1 MTIRAHQMQALQSA
15 AFDGFVQRLIAHL
28 LKHHGDA
35 LVPAPHG
42 QGTPLQALTPEARA
56 AWVRQGITR
65 ARSHGLSWASSLTTF
80 VALLL
85 VMGPD
90 FDSLPL
96 LRAILDA
103 KLGERE
109 KMSALVSLPNAADWQ
124 AASAL
129 DPATSGL
136 RPGADGA

>member
-1 MTIRAHQMQALQSA
+1 MQALQSA
-15 AFDGFVQRLIAHL
+15 AFEGFAQRLIEHL
-28 LKHHGDA
+28 LKHHGDT
-35 LVPAPHG
+35 LVAAPDG
-42 QGTPLQALTPEARA
+42 QGTPLQGLKPEVRA

-65 ARSHGLSWASSLTTF
+65 ARAHGLSWASSLTTF

-90 FDSLPL
+90 FDSVPL
-96 LRAILDA
+96 MRAILDA

-129 DPATSGL
+129 DPAASRL
-136 RPGADGA
+136 RPGAGEA